1 MNRAPLPP
9 ITLSSLDLARLESL
23 LEAPEHRH
31 AAAALALGEEIGRAD
46 VLPPDRMPANVVT
59 MNSTVECVDD
69 ISGDT
74 YPLTL
79 VYPADADAAAGKVSV
94 LAPVGSALLGLSVG
108 QTIDWQGPGGRPLRV
123 RVVDIRYQP
132 EAAGDMMR

>member
-1 MNRAPLPP
+1 MNRSTLPP
-9 ITLSSLDLARLESL
+9 ITLSSLDLMRLESL

-31 AAAALALGEEIGRAD
+31 APAAIALGEEIGRAA
-46 VLPPDRMPANVVT
+46 VLPPERMPADVVT
-59 MNSTVECVDD
+59 MNSAVECIDD

-79 VYPADADAAAGKVSV
+79 VYPRDADAATGKVSV

-108 QTIDWQGPGGRPLRV
+108 QTIDWQAPGGRPLRV
-123 RVVDIRYQP
+123 RVVSIRYQP
-132 EAAGDMMR
+132 EAAGDLTR